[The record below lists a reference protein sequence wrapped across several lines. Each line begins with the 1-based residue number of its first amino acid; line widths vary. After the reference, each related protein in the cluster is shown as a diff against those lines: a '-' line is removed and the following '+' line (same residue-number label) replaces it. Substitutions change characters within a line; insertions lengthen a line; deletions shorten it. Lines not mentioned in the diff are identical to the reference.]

1 MIEQTVR
8 MRIAVVRPPAGVR
21 FCLQR
26 GKENLE
32 GTTATEGCDL
42 HFDFEVRARPDAGGS
57 VRLLGTFVQGPP
69 TARFVY
75 VCVGTCAGQLGSP
88 WTRRVKVPL
97 TGITW
102 KQVEAANGGLLEAAY
117 EGTAK
122 DGSPACATVKLIKP
136 WSPA

>member
-1 MIEQTVR
+1 MIEQSVR

-57 VRLLGTFVQGPP
+57 VRLLGAFVQGPP
-69 TARFVY
+69 TARFLY
-75 VCVGTCAGQLGSP
+75 VCVGTCAGQPGSP

-117 EGTAK
+117 EGAAK
-122 DGSPACATVKLIKP
+122 DGSPA
-136 WSPA
+136 

>member
-1 MIEQTVR
+1 MIEQSVR
-8 MRIAVVRPPAGVR
+8 LRIVVVRPPAGVR

-26 GKENLE
+26 GKENLD
-32 GTTATEGCDL
+32 GATAAEGCDL
-42 HFDFEVRARPDAGGS
+42 HFDFALRARLDADGG
-57 VRLLGTFVQGPP
+57 VRLVGTFVQGPP
-69 TARFVY
+69 TARFLY
-75 VCVGTCAGQLGSP
+75 ICVGACAGQLGSP

-102 KQVEAANGGLLEAAY
+102 KQVEAANGLLEAAY

-136 WSPA
+136 WSPV

>member
-42 HFDFEVRARPDAGGS
+42 HFDFELDGALGDAPSQFVEKEIGVLGFGGS
-57 VRLLGTFVQGPP
+57 V
-69 TARFVY
+69 
-75 VCVGTCAGQLGSP
+75 
-88 WTRRVKVPL
+88 
-97 TGITW
+97 
-102 KQVEAANGGLLEAAY
+102 
-117 EGTAK
+117 
-122 DGSPACATVKLIKP
+122 
-136 WSPA
+136 